1 MIPDSLLFQV
11 SPISFVSYHSFF
23 WLIACFLFAFF
34 SALYFH
40 RFITRKTQK
49 TIPQNLEKI
58 HFPDISDTDFEV
70 KLALLLRQKIAQKYP
85 PYPSF
90 AHTSDDISL
99 YVRED
104 DIREIIKI
112 LETAEYTGNRIPL
125 EKRKEMIQ
133 SIRIF
138 SGE

>member
-1 MIPDSLLFQV
+1 M
-11 SPISFVSYHSFF
+11 
-23 WLIACFLFAFF
+23 
-34 SALYFH
+34 
-40 RFITRKTQK
+40 RKDKK
-49 TIPQNLEKI
+49 TVPQNFEKI
-58 HFPDISDTDFEV
+58 PFPDISDPDFEV
-70 KLALLLRQKIAQKYP
+70 KLALMLRKKIAQKYP
-85 PYPSF
+85 PHPSF

-104 DIREIIKI
+104 NVREIIKI

>member
-1 MIPDSLLFQV
+1 M
-11 SPISFVSYHSFF
+11 
-23 WLIACFLFAFF
+23 FAFF

-133 SIRIF
+133 GIRIF